1 MPTVAQHF
9 DGKQQVVRDIYDRLL
24 AVSRQWG
31 PVEEDPKRTSIHL
44 NRKYAFAGVA
54 TRTDHLTLTVK
65 STSAIVSPR
74 VKKREQAS
82 AHRWYT
88 DIKLEAPDDIDPELI
103 GWLRASYQIS

>member
-9 DGKQQVVRDIYDRLL
+9 DGKPQVVRDIYDRLL

-31 PVEEDPKRTSIHL
+31 PVEEDPKKTSIHL

-54 TRTDHLTLTVK
+54 TSANHLTFTVK

-82 AHRWYT
+82 AHRWYNYL
-88 DIKLEAPDDIDPELI
+88 KLAALDDIDPELI
-103 GWLRASYQIS
+103 EWLRASYQIS